1 MELEAYYMPY
11 TQINSKGTRDLN
23 VRDTT
28 IKLLQKNIG
37 INLCDP
43 LLGNGLI
50 NVTLKSQAT
59 KQNKDKL
66 DFIKMKI
73 FCASKD
79 TK

>member
-1 MELEAYYMPY
+1 MPY
-11 TQINSKGTRDLN
+11 TQINSKWIRDLN

-43 LLGNGLI
+43 LLGNGFI

-59 KQNKDKL
+59 KENKDKL
-66 DFIKMKI
+66 DFIKMKN

>member
-1 MELEAYYMPY
+1 MPY

-59 KQNKDKL
+59 EENKDKL

-79 TK
+79 TKWKDST